1 MVAGVLGLMAVALAA
16 GLGPSTRPAESA
28 FPGANGKIVF
38 ASDRDGNR
46 EIYVMNADG
55 SGQVNMTNNLAD
67 DESPAW
73 SADGAKIAFFRECD
87 IYVMNA
93 DGSGQTN
100 LTNDLL
106 TCDGQPA
113 WSPDGSKIAFDS
125 EEPGIPDAPSDIY
138 VMDADGSNRTNLTN
152 DPVTH
157 DQGPALS
164 PDGSKI
170 AFTNTGVD
178 VMDADGSNRITLFGE
193 GRIIGGAEWSPDGSK
208 IAFANGGAKNG
219 PVIEIYVM
227 DADGMNL
234 QQLTSIGEVTAYPAW
249 SPDGTKIAFE
259 SDVDGDR
266 EIYVMDADGSGQTR
280 LTDNPA
286 QDGEPNW
293 QRLVVYSFSGFFR
306 PVDNPPVLNSV
317 KAGSGVPVKF
327 SLGGD
332 QGLDIFATGYPRSQ
346 RINCDMST
354 LLDAIEETVT
364 AGSSSLS
371 YDPIADQY
379 VYVWKTDKAWA
390 GTCRQLVAKL
400 NDGTEHLA
408 NFKFK

>member
-1 MVAGVLGLMAVALAA
+1 MRKLMVLALLAVALAA
-16 GLGPSTRPAESA
+16 GPVVGPSPAESA

-38 ASDRDGNR
+38 ASDRDGNW

-55 SGQVNMTNNLAD
+55 SGQVKLTNNLAD
-67 DESPAW
+67 DQFPAW
-73 SADGAKIAFFRECD
+73 SADGTKIAFSRDCD

-106 TCDGQPA
+106 TCDGQPT
-113 WSPDGSKIAFDS
+113 WPPDGSKIVFHSDS
-125 EEPGIPDAPSDIY
+125 EIY

-152 DPVTH
+152 SPEDEYDP
-157 DQGPALS
+157 AWS

-170 AFTNTGVD
+170 AFAALPAEPGGGRID
-178 VMDADGSNRITLFGE
+178 VMDADGGNRITLFGE
-193 GRIIGGAEWSPDGSK
+193 GGIVGGVEWSPDGSK
-208 IAFANGGAKNG
+208 IAFANGGPPG
-219 PVIEIYVM
+219 PVIEIYVIG
-227 DADGMNL
+227 ADGMNL
-234 QQLTSIGEVTAYPAW
+234 QQLTSIGVVTGWPAW
-249 SPDGTKIAFE
+249 SPDGTKIAFA
-259 SDVDGDR
+259 SDVDGDS
-266 EIYVMDADGSGQTR
+266 EIYVMDADGSGQTQ
-280 LTDNPA
+280 LTDNAA
-286 QDGEPNW
+286 QDEAPNW
-293 QRLVVYSFSGFFR
+293 QRLLVYSFSGFFR

-317 KAGSGVPVKF
+317 KAGSGMPVKF

-390 GTCRQLVAKL
+390 STCRQLIVRL
-400 NDGTEHLA
+400 NDGTDHVA